1 MNLNL
6 KGKKV
11 FITGSSKGI
20 GLEIARSFLE
30 ENCEVIINGRNRK
43 NLLLTKKKLIKV
55 KIIIGDVTKKKISKN
70 IAKKISK
77 INGGIDILV
86 CNVGSGLV
94 NKKLNTLEGDWEE
107 SFTKN
112 FFSATNIIESFKN
125 NIIKNKGVIV
135 CISSICGN
143 ENIPGAPFSYSIAK
157 SALNN
162 YVKHLSKKFG
172 KHKVRIN
179 AISPGNILHKGSVWQ
194 KKIKKNSKK
203 IKKFLNEEVA
213 LKKLGKPE
221 DIASL
226 AVFLSSNKA
235 KFITGSVIVVDGG
248 QIRSA

>member
-1 MNLNL
+1 M
-6 KGKKV
+6 
-11 FITGSSKGI
+11 I
-20 GLEIARSFLE
+20 
-30 ENCEVIINGRNRK
+30 
-43 NLLLTKKKLIKV
+43 
-55 KIIIGDVTKKKISKN
+55 
-70 IAKKISK
+70 
-77 INGGIDILV
+77 
-86 CNVGSGLV
+86 CNVGSGSV
-94 NKKLNTLEGDWEE
+94 NKKLNVLEGDWEN
-107 SFTKN
+107 SFAKN
-112 FFSATNIIESFKN
+112 FFSATNIIEAFKN
-125 NIIKNKGVIV
+125 NIIKNKGAIV

-143 ENIPGAPFSYSIAK
+143 ENIQGAPFSYSIAK

-172 KHKVRIN
+172 KHQVRIN
-179 AISPGNILHKGSVWQ
+179 AISPGNILHQGSVWQ

-226 AVFLSSNKA
+226 TVFLSSNKA